1 MTPKIK
7 EIEKK
12 SSWIRRKS
20 SWTEKELWLWWYWI
34 QRDKRCV
41 RNLFDLSIKEDYYKL
56 IRTRSVFNGNSVEY
70 GSIGDK
76 KKILTIK
83 EYLDVIKPYLGDL
96 INDYKTQDECKFS

>member
-1 MTPKIK
+1 MKK
-7 EIEKK
+7 NLLELGENLHELKKNYDYDDIEYKG
-12 SSWIRRKS
+12 IR
-20 SWTEKELWLWWYWI
+20 
-34 QRDKRCV
+34 DV

-70 GSIGDK
+70 ESIGDK

-83 EYLDVIKPYLGDL
+83 EYLDVIKPHLGDL